1 MVNSTLP
8 PQLFRAQQVREMDA
22 IAIKSGEIPGIQLM
36 KRAGRAVF
44 DRLQEKWP
52 DYEKILVCCGGGNNA
67 GDGYVIAALAA
78 QRHIPVRVCAVA
90 DPSRLEGDAL
100 RAYQYALQ
108 EGVQVMI
115 MDAHWQQEHWL
126 SEPGV
131 VVVDALLG
139 TGLKGDVRPAYA
151 AAITAINDGSAATV
165 AVDIPSGLC
174 SDSGCILGQ
183 AVRADLTVTFI
194 GCKRGL
200 FTAQACTVTGEI
212 VFSDLGVYDSAA
224 APLLQ
229 KVASDCL
236 RITTVGLRPALPARP
251 ADAHKGMFGHVMVIG
266 GDYGY
271 GGAVALAAEACARSG
286 AGLTSVATQPLHM
299 PSILAR
305 LPEVM
310 VNGVPS
316 GQALEP
322 LLKRPSVLVIGPG
335 LGQSP
340 WSEQM
345 LRQAAASHLPV
356 VVDADGLNI
365 LAQRRAVVIQPRDHW
380 VYTPHP
386 GEAARLLGCGT
397 AEVQRDRFAAARE
410 LQRLLGGVVV
420 LKGPGTL
427 IVDTYNTY
435 VADVGN
441 PGMASGGM
449 GDVLAG
455 VIGALIAQGLDAT
468 KAASLAVCV
477 HGDAADRAVEQVG
490 QRGLLASDLVLYIRE
505 LLNS

>member
-1 MVNSTLP
+1 MANSTLP
-8 PQLFRAQQVREMDA
+8 QQLFRAQQVREMDT
-22 IAIKSGEIPGIQLM
+22 IAIQSGGVSGIQLM
-36 KRAGRAVF
+36 KRAGRVTF
-44 DRLQEKWP
+44 NCLLEKWP
-52 DYEKILVCCGGGNNA
+52 GCERIVVFCGGGNNA

-78 QRHIPVRVCAVA
+78 QRHISVQVVAVS
-90 DPSRLEGDAL
+90 DPARLQGDAL

-108 EGVQVMI
+108 EGVVVL
-115 MDAHWQQEHWL
+115 DTHWRQESWL
-126 SEPGV
+126 SESGV

-139 TGLKGDVRPAYA
+139 TGLQGEVRPVYA
-151 AAITAINDGSAATV
+151 EVITVINNCGAAIV
-165 AVDIPSGLC
+165 AVDVPSGLC
-174 SDSGCILGQ
+174 SESGCILGR
-183 AVRADLTVTFI
+183 AVQADLTVTFI

-212 VFSDLGVYDSAA
+212 VLDDLGVNDSAA
-224 APLLQ
+224 APLLR
-229 KVASDCL
+229 KVKFDCL
-236 RITTVGLRPALPARP
+236 RVTTAGIRPALRARP

-266 GDYGY
+266 GDSGY

-286 AGLTSVATQPLHM
+286 AGLVSVATQPLHM

-345 LRQAAASHLPV
+345 LRQAASSQLPMV
-356 VVDADGLNI
+356 IDADGLNI
-365 LAQRRAVVIQPRDHW
+365 LAQNRAVAIEPRSHW

-386 GEAARLLGCGT
+386 GEAARLLGCNT
-397 AEVQRDRFAAARE
+397 AEVQRDRFAAVRK
-410 LQRLLGGVVV
+410 LQSLLGGVVV

-427 IVDTYNTY
+427 IADAHRVY

-455 VIGALIAQGLDAT
+455 VIGALIAQGVEAIDA
-468 KAASLAVCV
+468 ACLAVCV
-477 HGDAADRAVEQVG
+477 HGDAADSAVAQAG
-490 QRGLLASDLVLYIRE
+490 QRGLLASDLIPFIRE